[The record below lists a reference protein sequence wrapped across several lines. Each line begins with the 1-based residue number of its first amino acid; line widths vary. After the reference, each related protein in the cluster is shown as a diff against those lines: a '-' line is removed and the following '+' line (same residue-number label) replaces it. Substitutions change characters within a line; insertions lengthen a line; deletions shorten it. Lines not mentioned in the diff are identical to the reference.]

1 MKDTDLLNLVVKHK
15 VYGTG
20 VITDVDGN
28 YITVQFDSKVAKFL
42 YPDSFEK
49 FIVAKDPSI
58 QRVILEEIRVYKHA
72 VEMQRQAEA
81 AVQAAERHSVN
92 EEQALP
98 KIKRHRSIEDGFRS
112 DYNVKHLAKHPI
124 LTYQQVEDQFG
135 IKISGFGK
143 GINKTEST
151 VILVSS
157 IDKKKGGFVY
167 HDHWTT
173 DGDYIY
179 SGEGKTGDQKMTSG
193 NKAIVDAEIQG
204 KQIHLFVKFSPQ
216 EYYYQGIFSLVDY
229 TYEDDKDES
238 GNLRKEY
245 KFRLRKMPKG
255 GQIRENGESSGG
267 RNS

>member
-1 MKDTDLLNLVVKHK
+1 MEYVELLNLAVKHK

-20 VITDVDGN
+20 VITEVAGN
-28 YITVQFDSKVAKFL
+28 HITVQFDSKAAKFL

-49 FIVAKDPSI
+49 FIMAVDPSI
-58 QRVILEEIRVYKHA
+58 QAAILDEIIALKQA
-72 VEMQRQAEA
+72 VEAQRQAA
-81 AVQAAERHSVN
+81 AAAQAAEEHRIA
-92 EEQALP
+92 ERQALQT
-98 KIKRHRSIEDGFRS
+98 IKKRKNIEDGFRP
-112 DYNVKHLAKHPI
+112 DYNVKHLARQPI

-135 IKISGFGK
+135 IKIAGFGR

-157 IDKKKGGFVY
+157 IDKKKSGFVY

-193 NKAIVDAEIQG
+193 NKAIVDANAEG
-204 KQIHLFVKFSPQ
+204 KQIHLFVKFSPR
-216 EYYYQGIFSLVDY
+216 EYYYQGIFSLMDY
-229 TYEDDKDES
+229 TYEEDKDES

-245 KFRLRKMPKG
+245 KFRLRKMPKEG
-255 GQIRENGESSGG
+255 
-267 RNS
+267 

>member
-1 MKDTDLLNLVVKHK
+1 MDNIELLNLVVKHK

-20 VITDVDGN
+20 VITDIDGN
-28 YITVQFDSKVAKFL
+28 YITVQFDLKTARFL
-42 YPDSFEK
+42 YPDSFEG
-49 FIVAKDPSI
+49 FLIAVDSSI
-58 QRVILEEIRVYKHA
+58 HAVILEEISASKRTADMQKQVAASEKHN
-72 VEMQRQAEA
+72 
-81 AVQAAERHSVN
+81 VN
-92 EEQALP
+92 EEQDSP
-98 KIKRHRSIEDGFRS
+98 TIKKRKNIEDGFRP

-135 IKISGFGK
+135 IKIAGFGK
-143 GINKTEST
+143 GINKTKSA

-157 IDKKKGGFVY
+157 IDKKKNGFVY

-193 NKAIVDAEIQG
+193 NKAVVDAKGQG

-229 TYEDDKDES
+229 TYEDEKDES

-245 KFRLRKMPKG
+245 KFRLRKMPKEG
-255 GQIRENGESSGG
+255 
-267 RNS
+267 

>member
-1 MKDTDLLNLVVKHK
+1 MENVKLLNLVVKHK
-15 VYGTG
+15 VYGIG
-20 VITDVDGN
+20 VITDVEGN
-28 YITVQFDSKVAKFL
+28 HITVQFDSKTAKFL

-49 FIVAKDPSI
+49 FITAVDPSI
-58 QRVILEEIRVYKHA
+58 QTAILDEISAFKQA
-72 VEMQRQAEA
+72 AEMQRRVA
-81 AVQAAERHSVN
+81 AVVQATEKHNVN
-92 EEQALP
+92 EEQALQT
-98 KIKRHRSIEDGFRS
+98 IKKRKSIEDGFRS
-112 DYNVKHLAKHPI
+112 DYNVKYLAKQPI
-124 LTYQQVEDQFG
+124 LTYQQVENQFG
-135 IKISGFGK
+135 IKIAGFGR

-157 IDKKKGGFVY
+157 IDKKKSGFVY

-193 NKAIVDAEIQG
+193 NKAIVDAKVQG
-204 KQIHLFVKFSPQ
+204 KQILLFVKFSPQ

-245 KFRLRKMPKG
+245 KFRLRKMPKEG
-255 GQIRENGESSGG
+255 
-267 RNS
+267 